1 MKVTDV
7 AKAEPDALATGAPAV
22 STQAASSAGYA
33 FYVVALLTLINITA
47 SIDRRVVNVVAE
59 PIRVELHLA
68 DWQIGMM
75 TGLAFAI
82 FYAALGFPIAR
93 LTDRG
98 DRRLIITGSLA
109 IWSAF
114 TTLSGTAANFIQ
126 LFLYRMGVG
135 VGEAGSYPPA
145 QTLIMDYVPKE
156 KRSSAMAFWSM
167 GVPLGALFGFPLGG
181 LVADHYGWRAAFF
194 VVGLPGLLLAV
205 ITYFTMR
212 ETRSQLRVDVRAAK
226 ANQPSWREMMK
237 VLMTKRTYWILL
249 VNTAVKMI
257 NTYGLQA
264 FVISFFLR
272 AHKHSVAVAAASFG
286 LKSVGFLGITV
297 GVISGVCGAL
307 SIFLGGWI
315 ADRSAAKDVRNT
327 MLAPAYG
334 GLIAMPLTIMALSI
348 HNVWLAL
355 ACFSVPYL
363 LNGFGYG
370 PVTAVMQGVVPAN
383 MRATSSALALFL
395 EILIGQA
402 AGPVLVGLMSDWFAH
417 SLGAAEGLR
426 WSLICSSC
434 LAIPCAVLY
443 LAARKTMREDM
454 VS

>member
-1 MKVTDV
+1 V
-7 AKAEPDALATGAPAV
+7 AVVEKSALPAGAPAAPA
-22 STQAASSAGYA
+22 QAPSSATYA
-33 FYVVALLTLINITA
+33 FYIVVLLTFINITA
-47 SIDRRVVNVVAE
+47 SIDRRVINIVAE
-59 PIRVELHLA
+59 PIRNELHLA

-75 TGLAFAI
+75 AGLAFAI
-82 FYAALGFPIAR
+82 FYGALGFPIAR

-98 DRRLIITGSLA
+98 DRRLIISGSLA
-109 IWSAF
+109 VWSAF
-114 TTLSGTAANFIQ
+114 TALSGTAANFVQ

-135 VGEAGSYPPA
+135 IGEAGSYPPA

-167 GVPLGALFGFPLGG
+167 GVPLGTLFGFPLGA

-194 VVGLPGLLLAV
+194 VVGVPGLLLAV

-212 ETRSQLRVDVRAAK
+212 ETRSLLRDDLRAAK
-226 ANQPSWREMMK
+226 ASQPSWGAMMK
-237 VLMTKRTYWILL
+237 VLATKRTYWILL

-264 FVISFFLR
+264 FVVSFFLR
-272 AHKHSVAVAAASFG
+272 AHKHSVAVAAASLG
-286 LKSVGFLGITV
+286 LKSLGFLGITI
-297 GVISGVCGAL
+297 GVISGVCGAI
-307 SIFLGGWI
+307 SILLGGFI
-315 ADRSAAKDVRNT
+315 ADRSAAKDIRNT

-334 GLIAMPLTIMALSI
+334 GLVALPLTIMALSI

-355 ACFSVPYL
+355 ACFSIPYL

-370 PVTAVMQGVVPAN
+370 PVTAVMQGVVPSN
-383 MRATSSALALFL
+383 MRATSSAMALFL

-454 VS
+454 ES